1 MAKGGSTGPG
11 GGAQYN
17 FPTRELAQAAAAG
30 AADGALRILLEIQT
44 EIRKN
49 LSRPGTGIRY
59 PGQPTRSSAPGRP
72 PAAQTGS
79 LRNSW
84 QTGKP
89 SKRIAGSRI
98 AWAVGAALPYARL
111 EFGFGR
117 ALPRPY
123 IAPAIRIVTPRAK
136 KIMDAYVASA
146 IRKAFPSM
154 KR

>member
-1 MAKGGSTGPG
+1 MPRRKSVNND
-11 GGAQYN
+11 GGAAYN

-44 EIRKN
+44 EIVNN
-49 LSRPGTGIRY
+49 LRRPGTGIRY
-59 PGQPTRSSAPGRP
+59 AGQPTRSSAPGRP

-98 AWAVGAALPYARL
+98 AWAIGSALPYARL
-111 EFGFGR
+111 EYGFGR

-123 IAPAIRIVTPRAK
+123 IAPSIRTVKPRVK
-136 KIMDAYVASA
+136 KIMNAYVASA
-146 IRKAFPSM
+146 IRKAFPGM